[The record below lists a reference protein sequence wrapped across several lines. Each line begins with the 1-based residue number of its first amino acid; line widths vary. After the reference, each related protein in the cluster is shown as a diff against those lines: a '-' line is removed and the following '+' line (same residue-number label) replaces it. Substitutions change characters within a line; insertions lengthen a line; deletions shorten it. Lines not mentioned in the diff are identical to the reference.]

1 VTLYI
6 PTKEI
11 GYLYLL
17 YNLFINAMRMGW
29 RLKKL
34 CHGIRR
40 GPAIIAIIMEMEKD
54 AGAVQHPLT
63 AGEGTGPPHG

>member
-1 VTLYI
+1 MTLYI

-11 GYLYLL
+11 GQYKRHA
-17 YNLFINAMRMGW
+17 NTRIGW

-34 CHGIRR
+34 SHGIRR
-40 GPAIIAIIMEMEKD
+40 GPAIIAIMEMEKD

-63 AGEGTGPPHG
+63 AGKGTGPRHG